1 MVGDSV
7 FVWQE
12 TSQIWLQNEA
22 ADQWTGTIESTP
34 SNASSTLLVG
44 IDRSGIMRLEGV
56 QRFVE
61 IIKSKVGAA
70 CSVGWCC
77 M

>member
-12 TSQIWLQNEA
+12 TSQIWLQDEA
-22 ADQWTGTIESTP
+22 ADQWTATIESTP

-44 IDRSGIMRLEGV
+44 IDRSGIVRLEGA
-56 QRFVE
+56 QQFVE
-61 IIKSKVGAA
+61 IIKSKVGA
-70 CSVGWCC
+70 V
-77 M
+77 